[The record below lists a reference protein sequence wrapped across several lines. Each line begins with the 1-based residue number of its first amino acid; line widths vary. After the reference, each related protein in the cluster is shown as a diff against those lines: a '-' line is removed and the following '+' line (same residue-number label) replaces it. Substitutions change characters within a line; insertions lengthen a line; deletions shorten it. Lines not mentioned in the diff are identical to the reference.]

1 MRTLG
6 QEAAARVHEQ
16 RADNEGAK
24 NEVAKKVAEVTA
36 LTQAASAAVSEFGK
50 ACPEPFV
57 PCLIQCDT
65 DIHIHTRR

>member
-1 MRTLG
+1 M
-6 QEAAARVHEQ
+6 HEQ

-50 ACPEPFV
+50 ALPSALRSV
-57 PCLIQCDT
+57 LDSV
-65 DIHIHTRR
+65 